1 MTGLSGLPL
10 VLFVAVVVFAPV
22 TSWLANRRDR
32 SPGVW
37 FVLGA
42 LTGPIATFIVAIAP
56 PGRCPVCGLA
66 VRGWPTACTGC
77 GTAFDRVGLSPRAAA
92 PDPRPTSVARAAA
105 VAPGVR
111 PSPISS
117 PGSLA
122 GASRPPTASSLR
134 RDDATH
140 VRDAGEPTDLLA
152 TAMYVTGSHE
162 CQPGLHYLL
171 TLRGGALVVLGP
183 LETAPHTVA
192 ATRPVAE
199 LRVTAFGEG
208 LLISDA
214 RSVRGWSLGFQRFTG
229 GTPASV
235 EQALLVA
242 GAAPGVV

>member
-1 MTGLSGLPL
+1 MTGLDGLPL

-32 SPGVW
+32 SPGTW

-42 LTGPIATFIVAIAP
+42 LTGPIAAFIVAIAP

-66 VRGWPTACTGC
+66 VRGWPTACPGC
-77 GTAFDRVGLSPRAAA
+77 GTAFDRVGRAPRAVPNPLPVSA
-92 PDPRPTSVARAAA
+92 PRAPV

-111 PSPISS
+111 PAPT
-117 PGSLA
+117 PLQGSLA

-152 TAMYVTGSHE
+152 TAMYITGSHE